1 MYTRSHVFKFHS
13 ILNIFLNDKG
23 VLASKFTT
31 VFLSWLIEYTSNMN
45 LALVTIIVVGVGMI
59 LFMLPPIPGLPIYL
73 TGGIVLVSVGR
84 ESLGLWISIIYACLV
99 SLLLK
104 LFACTV
110 QQKLIGENLGNNI
123 GVKQVVGINSDA
135 IRAMRVM
142 LSDPGI
148 TKRKVAVLVGGP
160 DWPVSVLCGE

>member
-1 MYTRSHVFKFHS
+1 M
-13 ILNIFLNDKG
+13 NIF
-23 VLASKFTT
+23 A
-31 VFLSWLIEYTSNMN
+31 
-45 LALVTIIVVGVGMI
+45 VTGIVIGVGMV

-84 ESLGLWISIIYACLV
+84 STLGLWGAICYACIV

-104 LFACTV
+104 LFACAV
-110 QQKLIGENLGNNI
+110 QQKLIGGYLGGFV
-123 GVKQVVGINSDA
+123 GVRQMVSINSDG

-142 LSDPGI
+142 LKDKGI

-160 DWPVSVLCGE
+160 DWPVSVLCGELWWSLL

>member
-1 MYTRSHVFKFHS
+1 MV
-13 ILNIFLNDKG
+13 
-23 VLASKFTT
+23 
-31 VFLSWLIEYTSNMN
+31 
-45 LALVTIIVVGVGMI
+45 
-59 LFMLPPIPGLPIYL
+59 LFMFPPIPGLPIYL

-84 ESLGLWISIIYACLV
+84 ESLGLSVSILYACAV

-104 LFACTV
+104 LFACTI
-110 QQKLIGENLGNNI
+110 QQKLIGENLGGSI
-123 GVKQVVGINSDA
+123 AVKQMVGINSEA